1 MTEDIELIKTI
12 LHSGN
17 ELGVTYNKYSGTY
30 SVDGDESDFSYASFS
45 FALLKRI
52 AVLIGGK

>member
-17 ELGVTYNKYSGTY
+17 ELGITYNKYSRTY
-30 SVDGDESDFSYASFS
+30 SVDEDVASSYTSFS
-45 FALLKRI
+45 SALLKRI
-52 AVLIGGK
+52 AILIRSNK